1 MANAGFGCSDLI
13 LTVALVLAL
22 WVPTE
27 MLSASGTK
35 RLSRPAKRQNH
46 FPAEM
51 FYRAAA

>member
-27 MLSASGTK
+27 MLF
-35 RLSRPAKRQNH
+35 RKRQQTAKQTRKASES
-46 FPAEM
+46 FPG
-51 FYRAAA
+51 